1 MFKTLKFGNGDLL
14 VGTTF
19 NALIIR
25 KLKLSKT
32 IGQLLNPSL
41 ILDIEYTITIPLT
54 SIADADTLKTLVKNS
69 FNQPV
74 FEFQDFIFNFENY
87 DRKSVDALLD

>member
-54 SIADADTLKTLVKNS
+54 SATDADTLKTLVKNS